1 MNINQAGID
10 LIKQFEGFRAKPY
23 QCSANVWTI
32 GYGSTR
38 DLDGTPITREHR
50 AITETEAEI
59 WLHDTLVSMAG
70 ELEPHITLGL
80 NDNQFS
86 ALMSLAYNI
95 GVTALS
101 RSQTLKRLNEGD
113 FDQMRTEWREWRKA
127 DGKVLQG
134 LVKRREAE
142 LALFKLTPVNTSSNG
157 KVALRVSAGE
167 SEQARSR
174 EQSER
179 PRGGGT
185 ASHDPAV
192 PAVSDN
198 KRKPK
203 CF

>member
-38 DLDGTPITREHR
+38 TPDGKPVTKDHRPISK
-50 AITETEAEI
+50 AEADV
-59 WLHDTLVSMAG
+59 WLHDTLASMAG

-142 LALFKLTPVNTSSNG
+142 IKLFNTNG
-157 KVALRVSAGE
+157 A
-167 SEQARSR
+167 
-174 EQSER
+174 
-179 PRGGGT
+179 
-185 ASHDPAV
+185 
-192 PAVSDN
+192 
-198 KRKPK
+198 
-203 CF
+203 